1 MAGGRVLAISDP
13 DRPDASHKS
22 GSRPGV
28 GLVAFFGLTQK
39 SKQAKANGMPSLQA
53 TLRHQAIID
62 ALNARG
68 NVRVGDLA
76 DDLAVSAVTIRADLD
91 YLEAQQ
97 LLRRT
102 RGGAVPVRP
111 RRFEQPLEL
120 TSQDNPEAKKRIARA
135 AAAMVRDGETVI
147 IDVGSTM
154 TELAG
159 ALPRTLSDVVVV
171 TNALNIALALETHP
185 GVTVVVT
192 GGTLRPMQ
200 HSLVAPYGSLLLGHM
215 NADVAFV
222 GCNGV
227 HPEKGFTNTNLA
239 EAEVKHAMIEAASRV
254 IFVCDSSKLMNVATA
269 KVAALE
275 DADLLLTDEAA
286 APETLRALRR
296 SGLEVMV
303 V

>member
-1 MAGGRVLAISDP
+1 VC
-13 DRPDASHKS
+13 
-22 GSRPGV
+22 
-28 GLVAFFGLTQK
+28 FFGLTAK
-39 SKQAKANGMPSLQA
+39 GKQAKAIAMPSLQA
-53 TLRHQAIID
+53 TLRHQAIVD
-62 ALNARG
+62 TLNARG

-76 DDLAVSAVTIRADLD
+76 DQLAVSAVTIRADLD

-120 TSQDNPEAKKRIARA
+120 TSQDNPEAKKRIARVA
-135 AAAMVRDGETVI
+135 AGMVRDGETVI

-159 ALPRTLSDVVVV
+159 ALPPTLSDVVVV

-254 IFVCDSSKLMNVATA
+254 IFVCDSTKLMNVATA
-269 KVAALE
+269 KVAAME
-275 DADLLLTDEAA
+275 DADLLLTDDGA